1 MASKGMA
8 VAVTGASGY
17 LGGRLI
23 RQLCADDRVDRV
35 LGFDRRSGDF
45 THEKY
50 VFDSVDIRDEALVA
64 RLDGVDVVVHLAFI
78 MDPIHDETA
87 MRDVNVN
94 GSQNVFRC
102 AGKAG
107 VRKIVYT
114 SSAVAYGA
122 HPNNPELLTEDAPLR
137 ANLDFSYA
145 AHKLEVEYVA
155 REFADEYPDVAMTIF
170 RPAIVFGPNVDNAW
184 SHLFE
189 TPYFLAIKGYDIKL
203 QFVHEDDVLAALAKA
218 VVEDMPGAYNLAP
231 DGWLDLDQM
240 LEVTGRKR
248 FDIPESIAFPAMERL
263 WDMGLAE
270 GPAGMVHY
278 GMHPWLV
285 DNSRIKETGFTF
297 RYGNGEAFEAGAE
310 RIREVVRLGSKRVQR
325 RDLRRGGLMGLG
337 VVGSLVAYKTLR
349 RALSRS

>member
-1 MASKGMA
+1 MASDGLI

-17 LGGRLI
+17 LGGRLVE
-23 RQLCADDRVDRV
+23 RLCSEEGVARV
-35 LGFDRRSGDF
+35 LGFDRRQGPFS
-45 THEKY
+45 HPKY
-50 VFDSVDIRDEALVA
+50 VFDSVDVRDEALAA

-78 MDPIHDETA
+78 MDPIHDEDM

-122 HPNNPELLTEDAPLR
+122 HPNNPPLMTEDSPLR

-155 REFADEYPDVAMTIF
+155 REFADEYPDVLMTIF
-170 RPAIVFGPNVDNAW
+170 RPAIVFGPHVDNAW

-189 TPYFLAIKGYDIKL
+189 TPFFLAIKGYDIKL
-203 QFVHEDDVLAALAKA
+203 QFVHEDDVLAALTKA
-218 VVEDMPGAYNLAP
+218 VFEDLAGAYNLAP
-231 DGWLDLDQM
+231 DGWLDLAEM
-240 LEVTGRKR
+240 LSIVGRKR
-248 FDIPESIAFPAMERL
+248 LDIPENVVFPAMERM
-263 WDMGLAE
+263 WDMGLTE

-285 DNSRIKETGFTF
+285 DNSKLKATGFAFT
-297 RYGNGEAFEAGAE
+297 YGNREAFAATAE
-310 RIREVVRLGSKRVQR
+310 RLREVVRLGSKRVSR
-325 RDLRRGGLMGLG
+325 RDLRRGGMAGLG
-337 VVGSLVAYKTLR
+337 VVGAAVAFRTLR
-349 RALSRS
+349 RLAR